1 MPDPASCPLQE
12 PRRAGAGLET
22 ARRVEAL
29 VTAAREYYQG
39 AIAAAESVG
48 RRLDA
53 ARGLE
58 PGTGEAF
65 LLKQAYVPQGLQ
77 VDGNFERLLEIYDSS
92 QRPQVHRGSAASP
105 LGFWAG
111 DA

>member
-1 MPDPASCPLQE
+1 MSLID
-12 PRRAGAGLET
+12 
-22 ARRVEAL
+22 EAL